1 MIVHTFGLL
10 LHFLTR
16 LAHHN
21 CVFFKGSER
30 FQAVISALTSGKF
43 YRLPPDEENPEKP
56 PPSPPTPPKD
66 NILPPP
72 PPPPVLVIS

>member
-21 CVFFKGSER
+21 SVFFKGSER

-43 YRLPPDEENPEKP
+43 YRFPPDKENAENPP
-56 PPSPPTPPKD
+56 PLSP
-66 NILPPP
+66 
-72 PPPPVLVIS
+72 

>member
-30 FQAVISALTSGKF
+30 FQAVVSALTSGKF
-43 YRLPPDEENPEKP
+43 YRLPLDKENPEN
-56 PPSPPTPPKD
+56 PPSPPK
-66 NILPPP
+66 NKILPFPP
-72 PPPPVLVIS
+72 RPGDKLSLAIQ

>member
-30 FQAVISALTSGKF
+30 FQAVVSALTCGKF
-43 YRLPPDEENPEKP
+43 YRLPLDKENPENP
-56 PPSPPTPPKD
+56 PP
-66 NILPPP
+66 LPLKIKFSLS
-72 PPPPVLVIS
+72 PPVLVIS

>member
-43 YRLPPDEENPEKP
+43 YRLPPDKENAE
-56 PPSPPTPPKD
+56 
-66 NILPPP
+66 NPPP
-72 PPPPVLVIS
+72 PLPLKIKFSLSPRPGDKLSLAIQ

>member
-30 FQAVISALTSGKF
+30 FQAVINALTSGKF
-43 YRLPPDEENPEKP
+43 YRLPPDKENAENPP
-56 PPSPPTPPKD
+56 PLPLKIKFSLSPRPGDKLSLA
-66 NILPPP
+66 IQ
-72 PPPPVLVIS
+72 